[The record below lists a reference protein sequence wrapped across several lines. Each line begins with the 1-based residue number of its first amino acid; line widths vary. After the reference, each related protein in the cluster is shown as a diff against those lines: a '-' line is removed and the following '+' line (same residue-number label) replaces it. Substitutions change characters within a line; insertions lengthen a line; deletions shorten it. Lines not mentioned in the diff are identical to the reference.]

1 MIEGWP
7 VLRVPARLCTALPH
21 MLLRFVSRATLAVAL
36 ACCSIALP
44 AHAQELPPS
53 RADEVELFDYTVV
66 AGDTCASIS
75 QQFFGNR
82 RRYDLIHAYNPGMGP
97 PPHDL
102 EAGQILHLP
111 RRATPADQLADATV
125 TGVERRA
132 LARPRPA
139 DDAWV
144 AAQRGLGL
152 YRGGRVATQQ
162 RSAAELTFRDTSVV
176 QLREQTLVIIFGPNA
191 TTTRTAGMEAT
202 LETGALRTR
211 LGELRGGS
219 AAGSGGG
226 NTLRVVT
233 GSGTATLS
241 GGSAVVGVDEG
252 GTSRLSN
259 HSGGAS
265 MQSSSGGRPVTL
277 PENTGSMVHTG
288 QRPTPPRPLPPAPT
302 WQSGTRRF
310 LGVAGIGGDLD
321 GSWTQV
327 PGATRYRIEIAR
339 QPDGREV
346 VFATEVPGEIS
357 GFQAHRLPP
366 GVFYVTVATLDG
378 DLFESRPS
386 VAERFEILEGRIV
399 PPGADPSAP
408 APAYDPGDPTAPA
421 AARIEALEGTLY
433 YVPDGI
439 RCGSP
444 SPILLRYDDM
454 WTCNDATGASIGVP
468 PFDVRRVQTAIDGV
482 PHDPDDPTQQVAGP
496 AIEIARGTTRD
507 AVLEP
512 SLEGTLPDDL
522 TLVADEGV
530 TLSNVRRDGAR
541 FTVSITVATRS
552 ESMIYVHWARSSAPT
567 QWMGGVRVL
576 ARDPEPT
583 RVVPPTPVAPEPPH
597 QPRLTEAYARSPVVS
612 ALALTDV
619 DRRGSTVG
627 LSLAEIAPAPRAE
640 GRTERTRIAVAADL
654 SLLDD
659 QIQVGTVVPIDIAGR
674 ASGTWEAGSLD
685 IYGHARWVPLR
696 RDPAA
701 DDSLALAIDLGAW
714 FPTHPE
720 GLTADDRSGLPLVRL
735 APSIELAYA
744 FERVASFRTRQ
755 GALLDLDDTGARL
768 WASAYGLD
776 LELARA
782 ITMGVEIDLVLGPE
796 IEANLFAVSISP
808 QLAVELDPLV
818 LGLGMRFGLNRDG
831 QALFGAASVAISAS
845 YAFR

>member
-1 MIEGWP
+1 MLQG
-7 VLRVPARLCTALPH
+7 PARLCTALPL
-21 MLLRFVSRATLAVAL
+21 MRLRFVSHAALLASITWCSVART
-36 ACCSIALP
+36 

-53 RADEVELFDYTVV
+53 RAQEVELFDYTVV
-66 AGDTCASIS
+66 EGDTCASIS

-82 RRYDLIHAYNPGMGP
+82 RRYDLIHAYNPDMGP

-125 TGVERRA
+125 TGVERRVE
-132 LARPRPA
+132 ARPRPA

-211 LGELRGGS
+211 LGELRGGAES
-219 AAGSGGG
+219 GG

-233 GSGTATLS
+233 GSGTATLA
-241 GGSAVVGVDEG
+241 GGSAVVGVDAQ

-259 HSGGAS
+259 HSSGAS
-265 MQSSSGGRPVTL
+265 LQASSGGRAVAL
-277 PENTGSMVHTG
+277 PENTGSLVRTG
-288 QRPTPPRPLPPAPT
+288 ERPTPPRPLPPAPT
-302 WQSGTRRF
+302 WEPGTRRF
-310 LGVAGIGGDLD
+310 LGVAGMGGDLE
-321 GSWTQV
+321 GSWTHV
-327 PGATRYRIEIAR
+327 VGASRYRIEIAR

-346 VFATEVPGEIS
+346 VFATEVDANIT
-357 GFQAHRLPP
+357 GFQAHRLPA
-366 GVFYVTVATLDG
+366 GTFYVTVATLDG

-386 VAERFEILEGRIV
+386 TAERFEIVEGRIV
-399 PPGADPSAP
+399 RPGDDGSAA
-408 APAYDPGDPTAPA
+408 APAYDPGDPTVEP
-421 AARIEALEGTLY
+421 AARIEVLEGTLFH
-433 YVPDGI
+433 VPEGFT
-439 RCGSP
+439 CQSS
-444 SPILLRYDDM
+444 SPILLRYDDLRS
-454 WTCNDATGASIGVP
+454 CNDTTGASVSYP
-468 PFDVRRVQTAIDGV
+468 PFDVRRVQTTIDGT
-482 PHDPDDPTQQVAGP
+482 PYDPGDPTQEIEGP
-496 AIEIARGTTRD
+496 AIEIARGATREV
-507 AVLEP
+507 VLEP
-512 SLEGTLPDDL
+512 QLEGALPDDL

-530 TLSNVRRDGAR
+530 TLTNVRREGNR
-541 FTVSITVATRS
+541 FTASITVARAS
-552 ESMIYVHWARSSAPT
+552 ESMVRLHWARSSAPT
-567 QWMGGVRVL
+567 QWMGPVRVL
-576 ARDPEPT
+576 ATDAAPVAA
-583 RVVPPTPVAPEPPH
+583 VVAPPPAPEPPR

-612 ALALTDV
+612 ALVLTDL

-640 GRTERTRIAVAADL
+640 GLTERTRIAVAADL

-659 QIQVGTVVPIDIAGR
+659 QIQLGTLVPIDVAGR
-674 ASGTWEAGSLD
+674 ARGTWEAGSLD
-685 IYGHARWVPLR
+685 IYAHARWVPLR

-720 GLTADDRSGLPLVRL
+720 GLTDDDRTGLPLVRL

-744 FERVASFRTRQ
+744 FDRVASFRMRQ

-776 LELARA
+776 LEVARA
-782 ITMGVEIDLVLGPE
+782 LSVGVEIDLVLGPE
-796 IEANLFAVSISP
+796 IEANLFAVGISP
-808 QLAVELDPLV
+808 QLAVELDPLM

-831 QALFGAASVAISAS
+831 QALFGAASVALSAS